1 MDAKALAAAM
11 DKFLAWSEEMRDIGD
26 MRAGSVN
33 DRAGVLMH
41 LLGVED
47 SMCLVGGS
55 NAPIFRMA
63 RERIESLNGLVARA
77 IRGLMFISEFHYDP
91 SGDGDPHPLDCS
103 LAGRVS
109 FVFGTGMTRSV
120 ELCRE
125 HGFDPEWRA
134 I

>member
-1 MDAKALAAAM
+1 MDNKNLIDAM
-11 DKFLAWSEEMRDIGD
+11 VKFVEWQDEMQDVNASLTGD
-26 MRAGSVN
+26 
-33 DRAGVLMH
+33 DRASLLMDVLNIK
-41 LLGVED
+41 D
-47 SMCLVGGS
+47 SSCLIGGS

-63 RERIESLNGLVARA
+63 RERIASLNGLVARA

-109 FVFGTGMTRSV
+109 FVFGTGMTRAIG
-120 ELCRE
+120 LCRE

-134 I
+134 R